1 MEYAARAAE
10 KAAQFFER
18 ETAIVAPAH
27 GRDGLAVIFARQDD
41 GKLRVDAPHNAIPP
55 SNIGVEEERRTGVD
69 AGRGEGKGVV
79 GS

>member
-41 GKLRVDAPHNAIPP
+41 GKLRVDAPHDAIPS
-55 SNIGVEEERRTGVD
+55 SNIPGVEEERRTGVD
-69 AGRGEGKGVV
+69 VREGGSAAGN
-79 GS
+79 